1 MRPRESHTPFVAA
14 GLALTLAIL
23 AVFQV
28 YLLREPSRI
37 QAVEAAD
44 RLASETAGGRLYA
57 DNCAACHGTD
67 GEGNVGPALN
77 SRGLLQ
83 LTADEVLFSLIRTG
97 VPGTVMPAWGQ
108 SFGGPFTDEQAMQLV
123 AFIRAWEATAPEITP
138 TVVTPDPVR
147 GATIFAET
155 CFICHGEN
163 GQGTDRAPRL
173 NDPATLRDFDDAWYR
188 KTIAH
193 GRPAKGMPTWGT
205 VLSPQQIDDVV
216 ALIAAWREGQT
227 VMPLISM
234 RRHLRSALFAVQQ
247 FDQPDALFHL
257 QAALAQ
263 ASAATDATGIQAV
276 IDLLA
281 QKDWAGAQARLLT
294 FLPPEEIGQELFTIN
309 CAACHGLEGTGG
321 LGKNLHDNRFIQSQS
336 DGELIAFLLQGRA
349 GTAMDGFEGILIP
362 EDLGYVVTLVRSWQ
376 K

>member
-1 MRPRESHTPFVAA
+1 MRPHENHTPFVAT
-14 GLALTLAIL
+14 GFGLTLAIL
-23 AVFQV
+23 AIFQI
-28 YLLREPSRI
+28 YLWREPGRI

-44 RLASETAGGRLYA
+44 LSRAQAAGSELYA
-57 DNCAACHGTD
+57 DNCAACHGEG

-77 SRGLLQ
+77 SRTLLKT
-83 LTADEVLFSLIRTG
+83 TADDTLVSLIRTG

-108 SFGGPFTDEQAMQLV
+108 AYGGPLTDQQAAQLV
-123 AFIRAWEATAPEITP
+123 AFIRAWEATAPEIVP
-138 TVVTPDPVR
+138 VVTKPDPVR

-173 NDPATLRDFDDAWYR
+173 NDPATLRDFDNAWYR
-188 KTIAH
+188 NTIAH

-205 VLSPQQIDDVV
+205 VLAPQQIDDLV

-234 RRHLRSALFAVQQ
+234 RRHLRRALFAVQQ
-247 FDQPDALFHL
+247 FDQPDAMFHL

-263 ASAATDATGIQAV
+263 AGTAEAPDIQAV
-276 IDLLA
+276 IDLLE
-281 QKDWAGAQARLLT
+281 QKDWAGAQARLLV
-294 FLPPEEIGQELFTIN
+294 FLPPEEIGQELFVIN
-309 CAACHGLEGTGG
+309 CAACHGVEGSGG
-321 LGKNLHDNRFIQSQS
+321 LGKNLRDNKFIQSQS
-336 DGELIAFLLQGRA
+336 DDDLTAFIWAGRE
-349 GTAMDGFEGILIP
+349 GTAMDGFEGILTP
-362 EDLGYVVTLVRSWQ
+362 EDLSYIVTLIRAWQ

>member
-1 MRPRESHTPFVAA
+1 MRPRESHTPFVTA
-14 GLALTLAIL
+14 GLALTLAFL
-23 AVFQV
+23 VVFQV
-28 YLLREPSRI
+28 YLFREPSRI

-67 GEGNVGPALN
+67 GEGNLGPALN

-83 LTADEVLFSLIRTG
+83 LAADEALFSLIRTG
-97 VPGTVMPAWGQ
+97 VPGTAMPAWGQ
-108 SFGGPFTDEQAMQLV
+108 AFGGLFTDEQAMQLV

-138 TVVTPDPVR
+138 SVVKPDPVR

-163 GQGTDRAPRL
+163 GQGTERAPKL
-173 NDPATLRDFDDAWYR
+173 NDPATLRDFDNTWYR
-188 KTIAH
+188 NTIAH

-247 FDQPDALFHL
+247 FDEPDARFHL

-263 ASAATDATGIQAV
+263 ASATADATGIQAV

-294 FLPPEEIGQELFTIN
+294 FLPPEELGQELFVIN
-309 CAACHGLEGTGG
+309 CAACHGIEGTGG
-321 LGKNLHDNRFIQSQS
+321 LGKNLHDNRFIQSQT
-336 DGELIAFLLQGRA
+336 DEELIAFLLRGRA
-349 GTAMDGFEGILIP
+349 GSAMDSFEGILMP